1 METTKKGKR
10 SKRQPSRQA
19 PVGTWSPE
27 NLQQAL
33 GEGTT
38 DEKVAM
44 LTELG
49 ILAQDGQLAPLQEL
63 GGCGF
68 PNRGSGSRAVGHR
81 GTQPAFAS
89 AAG

>member
-49 ILAQDGQLAPLQEL
+49 ILAQDGQLAPRYKNWGDVVSRTEEAAQE
-63 GGCGF
+63 
-68 PNRGSGSRAVGHR
+68 
-81 GTQPAFAS
+81 Q
-89 AAG
+89 